1 MCERAKSEK
10 MIMGR
15 GIVLQKTEWQLV
27 GSLYQVTCGAH
38 TGHWYV
44 EEDCGNEQWK
54 LWIIAGIE
62 GWWIDYSSTISTC
75 WVLIIK
81 LYNLIG

>member
-44 EEDCGNEQWK
+44 EEDCGNEQ
-54 LWIIAGIE
+54 
-62 GWWIDYSSTISTC
+62 
-75 WVLIIK
+75 
-81 LYNLIG
+81 